1 MLTNGLLSRS
11 LGPVLFRLFITAR
24 ALVSPTVF
32 GVMGVVTDGAG
43 RVLLVRHRY
52 KRGWHLPG
60 GGVDRGE
67 PPQDAVR
74 RELAEEVGLSG
85 GASEFL
91 GLYTRRAGWATNL
104 VALYRITGAAVAF
117 RPSLEIAETCFAD
130 PAAPPSGCTPATLR
144 RLAELTGAAPVS
156 PHW

>member
-1 MLTNGLLSRS
+1 MSQNARMPPHRRLVQRAMHLWWRFSRPMT
-11 LGPVLFRLFITAR
+11 LGVR
-24 ALVSPTVF
+24 AALIHPERGVF
-32 GVMGVVTDGAG
+32 LIEHT
-43 RVLLVRHRY
+43 Y
-52 KRGWHLPG
+52 TPGWYLPG

-85 GASEFL
+85 GDSQFL

-117 RPSLEIAETCFAD
+117 RPSLEIGAICFAD
-130 PAAPPSGCTPATLR
+130 PAAPPPGCTPATLR

-156 PHW
+156 PLW

>member
-1 MLTNGLLSRS
+1 MLTNGSFT
-11 LGPVLFRLFITAR
+11 LGPVFFRLFMTVR
-24 ALVSPTVF
+24 ALLSPTVF
-32 GVMGVVTDGAG
+32 GVMGVVRDGAG

-67 PPQDAVR
+67 PPQEAVR

-85 GASEFL
+85 GDSEFL
-91 GLYTRRAGWATNL
+91 GLYTRRAGWVTNL
-104 VALYRITGAAVAF
+104 VALYRITGAAIAF
-117 RPSLEIAETCFAD
+117 RPSLEIAEICFAD
-130 PAAPPSGCTPATLR
+130 PAAPPPGCTPATLR

-156 PHW
+156 PRW